1 MPQLKWMF
9 MFWLLPAV
17 ALAEDIATTALE
29 VGSEFVATDTLN
41 CTGET
46 NDDAKACLAN
56 LSWANAKFTV
66 HLEAAQPG
74 SGDYLVRFPSAR
86 PMGNERIDLVS
97 MEWFAARDASKAI
110 CRAPAIVVVHESG
123 RSMTVG
129 RMIARSLGAQGL
141 HAFLINLPG
150 YGPRRVEDLKTLVR
164 VVPARQQGIAVV
176 RRARDAVVA
185 LPVVDGSV
193 VGLQGTSLGGFV
205 AATVAGLDDG
215 YDRVFILLAGGNL
228 KDVVLQGSEDAAKT
242 RKKLLDAGVTEEQ
255 IIEFAR
261 HVEPLRLAHRMQPDK
276 TWLYS
281 GKYDNVVPPACS
293 LALAKAAALPEGHHI
308 EMPCDHYSGILH
320 LPQVIQQIRDR
331 MVNPPE
337 DATSGQ

>member
-1 MPQLKWMF
+1 MAALKWIF
-9 MFWLLPAV
+9 MFWLVPAV
-17 ALAEDIATTALE
+17 ALAEDVATTTLE
-29 VGSEFVATDTLN
+29 VGKEFAAADTLK
-41 CTGET
+41 CDGET
-46 NDDAKACLAN
+46 NDDAKECLAN
-56 LSWANAKFTV
+56 LSWHNAKFTV
-66 HLEAAQPG
+66 QLQAAQPG
-74 SGDYLVRFPSAR
+74 SGDYLVRFPSPR
-86 PMGNERIDLVS
+86 PLGNEQIDMVA
-97 MEWFAARDASKAI
+97 MEWFAAHDASKAI

-129 RMIARSLGAQGL
+129 RMVARSLGAQGL

-150 YGPRRVEDLKTLVR
+150 YGPRRVEELKTVERLL
-164 VVPARQQGIAVV
+164 PALQQGIADV

-185 LPVVDGSV
+185 LPMVDGSI

-261 HVEPLRLAHRMQPDK
+261 HVEPLRLAHRIQAEK

-281 GKYDNVVPPACS
+281 GKYDNVVPRQCS

-320 LPQVIQQIRDR
+320 LPQVMKEIRDR

-337 DATSGQ
+337 GLQPGQ